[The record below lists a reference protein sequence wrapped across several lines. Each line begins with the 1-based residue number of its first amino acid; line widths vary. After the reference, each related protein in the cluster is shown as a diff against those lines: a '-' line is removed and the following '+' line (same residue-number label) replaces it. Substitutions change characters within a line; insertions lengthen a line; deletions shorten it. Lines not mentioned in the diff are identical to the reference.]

1 MSQNQQNLKTL
12 FKSQR
17 LPLGVGLLS
26 FWILNKSFFLY
37 HTYLSDTASDK
48 LDAVNKIMAEPFKL
62 MKLPLISLKAEDL
75 CIPLMIAFVIYM
87 LIFARSPKKNMRSG
101 EEQGSAHWADK
112 DEIKKFMDK
121 DPRKNII
128 LTATEGLTMQDWLI
142 SPTNGRNKN
151 VLLIGGPGTGKTR
164 FFVLPNL
171 LQMYGSYVVTDPK
184 GTILPDIGD
193 LLLKGG
199 YKIKVLNL
207 KELDKS
213 MHYNP
218 LSYLKTE
225 LDVLKFANM
234 LTTATKAAD
243 EKEDF
248 WVKAERLLYSA
259 VLGLIIFEGNEKEKN
274 IDTLIQI
281 IDASKTSENDE
292 TFENAVD
299 MLFNDVAKENP
310 ESFAVRQY
318 KKYKLAAGKSAKSVL
333 LSCGVRL
340 SPFDIKE
347 IRELTSHK
355 DELELDKLGEEKTA
369 LFVITSDTDS
379 TLNFLAAFLYMQMFN
394 LLCDNADIKHGGK
407 LPIPV
412 RCILDEFRNIG
423 KIPMFEQLITTLRSR
438 NISACPIVQTKSQLK
453 AVYKDDAETIA
464 GGCDTTLFLG
474 GQEKSTL
481 KDMSELLGSQTIDVL
496 NSSRSYGKNRSDT
509 SSYQKTARK
518 LMDESEVF
526 RLPGEKCILTIRGAA
541 PWISDKYDI
550 TKHPNYEHLAK
561 GSRKFDISGYL
572 ELVRKQ
578 KENPDVAIGEK
589 DIVEVYETEE

>member
-37 HTYLSDTASDK
+37 HTYLSDNTSDK

-62 MKLPLISLKAEDL
+62 VGLPLISLKAEDL
-75 CIPLMIAFVIYM
+75 CIPLMIAFIIYM

-234 LTTATKAAD
+234 LTTATKSAD

-292 TFENAVD
+292 NFENAVD

-318 KKYKLAAGKSAKSVL
+318 KN
-333 LSCGVRL
+333 
-340 SPFDIKE
+340 
-347 IRELTSHK
+347 
-355 DELELDKLGEEKTA
+355 ELELDKLGEEKTA

-561 GSRKFDISGYL
+561 GSKKFDISGYL
-572 ELVRKQ
+572 ELARKRN
-578 KENPDVAIGEK
+578 ENPDVAIGEK
-589 DIVEVYETEE
+589 DIVEVYEMEE